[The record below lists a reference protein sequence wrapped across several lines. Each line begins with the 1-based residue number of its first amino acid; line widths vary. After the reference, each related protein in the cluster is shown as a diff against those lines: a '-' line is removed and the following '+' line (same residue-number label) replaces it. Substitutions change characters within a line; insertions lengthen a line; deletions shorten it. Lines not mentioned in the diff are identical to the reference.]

1 MNKIVFIGWGNVAQQ
16 LSFSFQSIDFEIV
29 QVVTRHSS
37 TPYPTV
43 YEIRQI
49 NRSADVYFI
58 AVSDDQLTEIV
69 QKLPPLDGLILHC
82 SGSMASNILSNQKR
96 HGVLYPLQSFRK
108 ETKVDLIDV
117 PFFLESNSSSDFDE
131 MEKWVKTWGGK
142 SYEVSPEQK
151 QKIHLAA
158 VWAMNFSNAMYVVSE
173 KILKEVDIPFEILNP
188 LLKQAQKNAFELGP
202 KQAQTGPA
210 IRNDE
215 QLIQKQSQQM
225 TEELEKMIYLAISKL
240 IQENT

>member
-1 MNKIVFIGWGNVAQQ
+1 MSKIVFIGWGNVAQQ
-16 LSFSFQSIDFEIV
+16 LSFSFQSIGFEIV

-43 YEIRQI
+43 HEISHI

-82 SGSMASNILSNQKR
+82 SGSMASDILSNQKR
-96 HGVLYPLQSFRK
+96 HGVLYPLQTFRK

-131 MEKWVKTWGGK
+131 M
-142 SYEVSPEQK
+142 
-151 QKIHLAA
+151 
-158 VWAMNFSNAMYVVSE
+158 
-173 KILKEVDIPFEILNP
+173 
-188 LLKQAQKNAFELGP
+188 
-202 KQAQTGPA
+202 
-210 IRNDE
+210 
-215 QLIQKQSQQM
+215 
-225 TEELEKMIYLAISKL
+225 
-240 IQENT
+240 